1 MKKIIQNSW
10 HSVAKKT
17 TSMWMW
23 FKKLGLWKKA
33 AVIFVVLVL
42 LYIIKSVTQGQ
53 KQPRYITTKVERGNL
68 VELVSETGNVSSGG
82 RVNIY
87 SPTNGVV
94 TKLYVQNGDTV
105 DTNDPLLEVQST
117 ATEQEKANLY
127 ASYTNALA
135 SLKTAQQNK
144 LTLQSQLETARK
156 TILDTQSTQS
166 YLDYK
171 RSVNANN
178 PDTGRPYTQEEI
190 DSKTSARTIAQ
201 ETFAAAEK
209 KYLEADSAI
218 AAGQASVQSTYLA
231 YNATQNSVLKAT
243 APGTIYNLAVQ
254 TGDTV
259 RALLSTNAST
269 LSPIV
274 VVAQGD
280 SAYVVSVDLNEV
292 DIAKVKPG
300 NPAEIT
306 IDAVPQ
312 KTFPAIVERV
322 NTFGHD
328 EAGVILYTVYLRL
341 KRADPAIRPLMTA
354 NVDIEVAK
362 KENILLIPNS
372 AVKPYKGG
380 KAVQVLDVKTKQPVF
395 VPVTIGL
402 VGIEKTQIVSG
413 IKEDTEVIAA
423 LQNGQVTRSNNTV
436 PGGQ

>member
-117 ATEQEKANLY
+117 ATEQEKAKLY

-209 KYLEADSAI
+209 KISR
-218 AAGQASVQSTYLA
+218 G
-231 YNATQNSVLKAT
+231 
-243 APGTIYNLAVQ
+243 
-254 TGDTV
+254 
-259 RALLSTNAST
+259 R
-269 LSPIV
+269 
-274 VVAQGD
+274 
-280 SAYVVSVDLNEV
+280 
-292 DIAKVKPG
+292 
-300 NPAEIT
+300 
-306 IDAVPQ
+306 
-312 KTFPAIVERV
+312 
-322 NTFGHD
+322 
-328 EAGVILYTVYLRL
+328 
-341 KRADPAIRPLMTA
+341 
-354 NVDIEVAK
+354 
-362 KENILLIPNS
+362 
-372 AVKPYKGG
+372 
-380 KAVQVLDVKTKQPVF
+380 
-395 VPVTIGL
+395 
-402 VGIEKTQIVSG
+402 
-413 IKEDTEVIAA
+413 
-423 LQNGQVTRSNNTV
+423 
-436 PGGQ
+436 